1 MEIDMEIKNGV
12 KWMGGASKEEV
23 FVREFVLG
31 VGFVGGIFTRIGI
44 DPEAEAFKALI
55 AVVIELAKFIS
66 PSLASQISL
75 LVWFLSII
83 IAIFSLISIYFC
95 GRFIGLLAVGLAWLA
110 GFFIVVNP
118 LAGLLLLIISA
129 SIGILAPS
137 SASSIDQT
145 HFN

>member
-1 MEIDMEIKNGV
+1 V
-12 KWMGGASKEEV
+12 RWMGGASKGEV

-31 VGFVGGIFTRIGI
+31 VGFVGGIFARIGV

-55 AVVIELAKFIS
+55 AVATELAKFVS

-75 LVWFLSII
+75 LFWFLSVI
-83 IAIFSLISIYFC
+83 IAIFSLITIYFC
-95 GRFIGLLAVGLAWLA
+95 GGIMGLLAVGLAWLA